1 MIVIGYN
8 ELRDTLRDIVPQ
20 SVPQRF
26 LRASF
31 NKRNVG
37 EMMLSI
43 KVQPQMM
50 LDFDA
55 KVSSHS

>member
-1 MIVIGYN
+1 MIVVGYN
-8 ELRDTLRDIVPQ
+8 ELGDTLRDIVPQ

-31 NKRNVG
+31 NKRNVR

-43 KVQPQMM
+43 KVQRQMM
-50 LDFDA
+50 LSFDA
-55 KVSSHS
+55 KVSSYS